1 MHMER
6 PTIRSGLQFLERV
19 KARTVRPA
27 AFGTHKY
34 AGFRILEIM
43 ERRILQSFYFAL
55 HCDTDKAMPN
65 TLRPQSSLEAERDAD
80 LRKDRMTNT

>member
-19 KARTVRPA
+19 KARTVRSA

-43 ERRILQSFYFAL
+43 EGRILQSFYFAL
-55 HCDTDKAMPN
+55 HCDTDKDYAQH
-65 TLRPQSSLEAERDAD
+65 TAAT
-80 LRKDRMTNT
+80 DRHHWKLKETPT